1 MRECEH
7 GDCVYYCEFVREDAS
22 HNDPALALYSAITY
36 IGGYAVV
43 TGTVGVDQDDNDV
56 HTITVICLANRT
68 VGEVRDT
75 AVAEGRI
82 MFHRL
87 IGPYEAA
94 EDMHV
99 STCMGLREGMLELSS

>member
-1 MRECEH
+1 MVSCEH
-7 GDCVYYCEFVREDAS
+7 DDCVYYCEFVREDAS
-22 HNDPALALYSAITY
+22 HDNPALGVYSAITY

-43 TGTVGVDQDDNDV
+43 TGTVGVDQYDDDI
-56 HTITVICLANRT
+56 HTIIVICLASRT

-75 AVAEGRI
+75 AAAEGRI
-82 MFHRL
+82 LFHRL

-94 EDMHV
+94 EDMHI